1 MSPSSGTATGR
12 RRAAAAAERAEEVTE
27 ANRPR
32 TGFKRTLMGTIR
44 QFPNYLRLL
53 GGLIRDRRVSR
64 VDKLLVAGAIAYI
77 LMPLDLLPDVIPFL
91 GQIDDIYLLML
102 ALERLI
108 ANAGAAVVASH
119 WHGPVSALNRQN
131 LQGVLVAASFFLPR
145 RMRRRLKKMAV

>member
-1 MSPSSGTATGR
+1 MTPSSGASAGR
-12 RRAAAAAERAEEVTE
+12 RRAAAAAERAERVTE
-27 ANRPR
+27 HSQPR
-32 TGFKRTLMGTIR
+32 TGFKRTIVGTIR

-53 GGLIRDRRVSR
+53 GGLITDRRVSR

-77 LMPLDLLPDVIPFL
+77 LMPLDLLPDVVPFL
-91 GQIDDIYLLML
+91 GQVDDIYLLML

-145 RMRRRLKKMAV
+145 HMRRRLRKMAV